1 MKIKALFLAAVLVL
15 SMLSLAACNGE
26 NTVSSADVSSETA
39 VSSVEETV
47 SVESAES
54 KAADKFDEIVD
65 AFSDAL
71 EGRTLDKTASCD
83 WNGKFVCADTGAQ
96 MTLGQIDNNSF
107 EFTISNGEYE
117 LTEKVARVYGNLA
130 VYEQPQTED
139 ETFTLAFCMDGGK
152 IYVALNGVTNG
163 VYYGTY
169 TKA

>member
-1 MKIKALFLAAVLVL
+1 MVKIQFPLLMFPRRRQ
-15 SMLSLAACNGE
+15 
-26 NTVSSADVSSETA
+26 

-139 ETFTLAFCMDGGK
+139 ETFSFGILYGRRQDLCC
-152 IYVALNGVTNG
+152 ALT
-163 VYYGTY
+163 
-169 TKA
+169 A